1 MGASLKIKLEDIR
14 LNQLNYKSLTLVSKF
29 SHMLKVKEG
38 KELKLQD
45 KDILVQISD
54 VARTSEHLVI
64 TELYRQ
70 LKNEVR
76 VCLSHR

>member
-1 MGASLKIKLEDIR
+1 MGASLKIKLEVIR